1 MRDSEVVASI
11 VARDPRGLAEA
22 YDRYAARI
30 FSFCRSQL
38 GESADAAGAVQNTFV
53 IAASAVSELY
63 DPNRLRPWLYAVAR
77 NECHRRRQAGARPAA
92 TQESGGVAVDVY
104 DDARV
109 QPLDLVRAAIIGLP
123 ADDQE
128 IIELSLRHQLTGP
141 DLADVLGMPRDYA
154 DGLVSRARAHLDT
167 ALGALVV
174 ARVGRKACPDLES
187 LVTGADGT
195 TSARLRQQ
203 VTAHIEGC
211 PVCSRR
217 KRQVLGPVLKL
228 GFVPLGPI
236 PSELRDQVL
245 DLATDPDPAA
255 AAERA
260 AICARAGTFGAYGF
274 PEAHAIEAESGPWW
288 RFAPKPLTAIAGAA
302 ATAAVAAVA
311 AVAILVV
318 PQKPHQ
324 PASQPANLSSP
335 VGPAVAGG
343 QGSPVTPAAA
353 APGSK
358 GISAAGTRGNAS
370 TVRIQSGG
378 GPFLA
383 VGGALTPAGSLY
395 AVGGTKSTRVAAA
408 AASHPATHPA
418 THASSPATGTKKSSA
433 PTSPAAPPSTTA
445 PTSPAAPPSTTPPA
459 PRRPSTTPPST
470 TPPSSPP
477 PSTSP
482 TTPSDA
488 PSGTEPSI
496 AVAVGSLLSVGV
508 QLAG

>member
-92 TQESGGVAVDVY
+92 TPESGGVAVDVY

-123 ADDQE
+123 AEDQE

-228 GFVPLGPI
+228 GFIPLGPI
-236 PSELRDQVL
+236 PPELRDQVL

-274 PEAHAIEAESGPWW
+274 PEAYAIEAESGPWW

-353 APGSK
+353 APGAK

-378 GPFLA
+378 GPFLT

-395 AVGGTKSTRVAAA
+395 AVGGTKNTRVAAA
-408 AASHPATHPA
+408 MAAVAACSRHAVTGAGTPGRACLARTCRVFPSGEGRSP
-418 THASSPATGTKKSSA
+418 HAS
-433 PTSPAAPPSTTA
+433 
-445 PTSPAAPPSTTPPA
+445 
-459 PRRPSTTPPST
+459 
-470 TPPSSPP
+470 
-477 PSTSP
+477 
-482 TTPSDA
+482 
-488 PSGTEPSI
+488 
-496 AVAVGSLLSVGV
+496 
-508 QLAG
+508 AG

>member
-38 GESADAAGAVQNTFV
+38 GEPADAAGAVQDTFV

-77 NECHRRRQAGARPAA
+77 NECHRRLQNGARPAT
-92 TQESGGVAVDVY
+92 TQDSDGTAVDVY

-109 QPLDLVRAAIIGLP
+109 QPLDLVRAAVIGLS

-128 IIELSLRHQLTGP
+128 VIELSLRHQLTGS

-187 LVTGADGT
+187 LVAGVDGA
-195 TSARLRQQ
+195 TSARMRQQ

-211 PVCSRR
+211 PVCGRR

-228 GFVPLGPI
+228 GFAPLGPI
-236 PSELRDQVL
+236 PSELRHQVL
-245 DLATDPDPAA
+245 ELATDPAPAA
-255 AAERA
+255 AAERD
-260 AICARAGTFGAYGF
+260 AICGRAGAFGAYGF
-274 PEAHAIEAESGPWW
+274 PEALAIEAESGPWW

-324 PASQPANLSSP
+324 PAARPANLSSP
-335 VGPAVAGG
+335 IGPAVAGG
-343 QGSPVTPAAA
+343 QSSPVTSAAA

-358 GISAAGTRGNAS
+358 AISAAGTRGNVS
-370 TVRIQSGG
+370 TVGIQNGG
-378 GPFLA
+378 RQFLTA
-383 VGGALTPAGSLY
+383 GGALTPAGSLY
-395 AVGGTKSTRVAAA
+395 AVRGTKSTHVAVAAPG
-408 AASHPATHPA
+408 HPATHPA
-418 THASSPATGTKKSSA
+418 THATSPAAGTKKTTA
-433 PTSPAAPPSTTA
+433 PPSSPAAPPSST
-445 PTSPAAPPSTTPPA
+445 PPSSPAAPPSSA
-459 PRRPSTTPPST
+459 PPSSPAAPPSS
-470 TPPSSPP
+470 TPPSSSP

-482 TTPSDA
+482 TPSDS

-496 AVAVGSLLSVGV
+496 DAAVGSLLSVAA

>member
-38 GESADAAGAVQNTFV
+38 GEPADVAGAVQDTFV

-77 NECHRRRQAGARPAA
+77 NECHRRLRTGARPAA
-92 TQESGGVAVDVY
+92 TQESDGPDGAAVDVY

-109 QPLDLVRAAIIGLP
+109 QPLDLVRAAVVGLSP
-123 ADDQE
+123 DDQE
-128 IIELSLRHQLTGP
+128 VIELSLRHQLTGP

-195 TSARLRQQ
+195 TSVRMRQQ

-211 PVCSRR
+211 PVCGRR

-228 GFVPLGPI
+228 GFAPLAPI

-245 DLATDPDPAA
+245 DLATDPAPAA
-255 AAERA
+255 TAERD
-260 AICARAGTFGAYGF
+260 AICERVGAFGAYGF
-274 PEAHAIEAESGPWW
+274 PEALAIEAGSGPWW

-343 QGSPVTPAAA
+343 QSAPITPAGV

-378 GPFLA
+378 RQFLTA
-383 VGGALTPAGSLY
+383 GGALTPAGSLY
-395 AVGGTKSTRVAAA
+395 AVGGTTSTHAAVA

-418 THASSPATGTKKSSA
+418 THASSPATGTKKTSA
-433 PTSPAAPPSTTA
+433 PPTSPAPVTSTKPAPPVTSPA
-445 PTSPAAPPSTTPPA
+445 PPPTSPAPVTSTTPPA
-459 PRRPSTTPPST
+459 
-470 TPPSSPP
+470 SPP

-482 TTPSDA
+482 APSDS

-496 AVAVGSLLSVGV
+496 DVTVGSLLSIGV
-508 QLAG
+508 QLGG

>member
-38 GESADAAGAVQNTFV
+38 GEPADAAGAVQDTFV

-63 DPNRLRPWLYAVAR
+63 DPSRLRPWLYAVAR
-77 NECHRRRQAGARPAA
+77 NECHRRLQTGARPAA
-92 TQESGGVAVDVY
+92 TQESDGAAVDVY

-109 QPLDLVRAAIIGLP
+109 QPLDLVRAAVIGLSP
-123 ADDQE
+123 DDQDV
-128 IIELSLRHQLTGP
+128 IELSLRHQLTGP

-195 TSARLRQQ
+195 TSGRLRQQ

-211 PVCSRR
+211 PVCGRR

-228 GFVPLGPI
+228 GFAPLGPI
-236 PSELRDQVL
+236 PSKLRDQVL
-245 DLATDPDPAA
+245 DLASDPAPA
-255 AAERA
+255 AMAERD
-260 AICARAGTFGAYGF
+260 AICGRAGAFGAYGF
-274 PEAHAIEAESGPWW
+274 PEAQAIEAESGPWW

-324 PASQPANLSSP
+324 PASRPANLSSP

-343 QGSPVTPAAA
+343 QGSPVTPAA
-353 APGSK
+353 PGPK
-358 GISAAGTRGNAS
+358 GISAAGNPGKAS

-378 GPFLA
+378 RQFLA
-383 VGGALTPAGSLY
+383 AGGALTPAGSLY
-395 AVGGTKSTRVAAA
+395 AVGGTKGTRVAVA

-418 THASSPATGTKKSSA
+418 GHASSPATGTRKTPA
-433 PTSPAAPPSTTA
+433 PPPVTSTSPAPVT
-445 PTSPAAPPSTTPPA
+445 STTPPPVTSTSPA
-459 PRRPSTTPPST
+459 PVPSTTPPS
-470 TPPSSPP
+470 PP
-477 PSTSP
+477 PSTTP
-482 TTPSDA
+482 TPSDS

-496 AVAVGSLLSVGV
+496 DVAVGSLLSVGV
-508 QLAG
+508 QLRG